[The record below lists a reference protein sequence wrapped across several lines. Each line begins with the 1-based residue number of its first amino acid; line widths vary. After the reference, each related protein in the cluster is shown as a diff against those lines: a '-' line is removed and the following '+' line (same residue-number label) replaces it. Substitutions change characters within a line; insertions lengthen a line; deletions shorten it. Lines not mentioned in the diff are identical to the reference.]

1 VPRARREEGIAVLR
15 GLALLIALLALA
27 PADAL
32 AGTFTKT
39 GTTILYAGDPG
50 EDKISAV
57 QTGDTMRF
65 TRFGGVTI
73 GPGDGCVVTPDGQ
86 TVVCQA
92 AGVRRVVLELGA
104 GNDVAA
110 ISPAIKVAVTLN
122 GGAGDDGL
130 FGGGGVDDFDG
141 GPGNDN
147 IVSRDGLVETVECG
161 DGDDVA
167 ISDDA
172 EPRGSCERREGDADL
187 DGVRAPADCND
198 ANPAIRPGATDVPDN
213 GVDENC
219 DGQDATNLDRDGDGI
234 ARPADCD
241 DDDRAIKPGAREV
254 RGNAVDE
261 NCDTRVEP
269 FPPLLGS
276 ISVRWVK
283 AGSGTRNVRL
293 VAKKFLKG
301 ARIQVRCRGGG
312 CPSRTF
318 KRTVRRSSE
327 NLQRAL
333 GSRVIRRGARLE
345 VRVTSASRI
354 GRLLRFRFS
363 TAGEP
368 DVDFLCLPPGGG
380 TRDC

>member
-1 VPRARREEGIAVLR
+1 MLRAVALAIAF
-15 GLALLIALLALA
+15 LALA
-27 PADAL
+27 PAHAL

-39 GTTILYAGDPG
+39 GTTILYAGDAG

-57 QTGDTMRF
+57 QTGTTMRF
-65 TRFGGVTI
+65 TRFGAAAI
-73 GPGDGCVVTPDGQ
+73 GPGPGCTITPNGR

-92 AGVRRVVLELGA
+92 ADVRRVVLELGA

-110 ISPAIKVAVTLN
+110 ISPAIKVSVTLN
-122 GGAGDDGL
+122 GDAGDDGL

-147 IVSRDGLVETVECG
+147 IVSRDGIVETVECG

-198 ANPAIRPGATDVPDN
+198 ANPAIRPGATDIPDN

-219 DGQDATNLDRDGDGI
+219 DGKDATNLDRDADGV
-234 ARPADCD
+234 ARPQDCD
-241 DDDRAIKPGAREV
+241 DGDPAIRPGAREV

-261 NCDTRVEP
+261 NCDTRIEP

-276 ISVRWVK
+276 ISVRWAK
-283 AGSGTRNVRL
+283 AGAATRNLRL
-293 VAKKFLKG
+293 VARRFLRG
-301 ARIQVRCRGGG
+301 ATIEVRCRGGG
-312 CPSRTF
+312 CPHSSR
-318 KRTVRRSSE
+318 RVVRRASE

-333 GSRVIRRGARLE
+333 GKRVLRRGARLE

-354 GRLLRFRFS
+354 GRLLRFRF
-363 TAGEP
+363 TRPGQP